1 MAVTR
6 LHIDQCLTR
15 LQIRR
20 LGLKEHPQSST
31 ESYCHTAQRRATL
44 TAITAEGLGKQVFI
58 SVPYPDTGIFI
69 HSAHGSSWM
78 RTSDC
83 EQEQA
88 IPHMDWTT
96 VWALCFTLTEKHV
109 SVTSLLN
116 SRNCVLSMIW
126 CNVAIYH
133 KPKPNIQYKFN
144 CTISFQII
152 PLLNIWVL
160 LHLYALSALWT
171 FTVENTLS

>member
-69 HSAHGSSWM
+69 HSAHGSSWK

-126 CNVAIYH
+126 CNTMLPFIINQTFNISLIAPFLSRLFHYWIHGCFFIYMH
-133 KPKPNIQYKFN
+133 FRP
-144 CTISFQII
+144 CG
-152 PLLNIWVL
+152 LLQ
-160 LHLYALSALWT
+160 
-171 FTVENTLS
+171 